1 MHIVTAATAAEVIG
15 DLDTVLIGGSG
26 AGHAV
31 PEALIAAIEC
41 RFLASGHPR
50 QITSIH
56 PVGIG
61 NRAQLGVSRFAHTGM
76 LKRIVCGTLVDAP
89 AIAALAA
96 QDLVEA
102 YTLPQGALSQL
113 IREIA
118 SGRPGL
124 ITHVGLGTFIDPRV
138 AGGRQSTSAKEDLV
152 ELLEIKGK
160 EWLFYKP
167 FSIDV
172 ALLRGTTADE
182 NGNVTMEHEAVFG
195 EMLSMAQATKR
206 CGGIVAVQVKRLA
219 RNGTLPAKAVKIPG
233 MLVDLVVV
241 DPDQRQTYQTF
252 HDAAYAGELRIPLH
266 AFTRLPLDERKV
278 VARRCSL
285 ELFEGAICN
294 IGSGICTGI
303 GLVAAE
309 EDVLDDIVLTNEQ
322 GIIGGAPANGIDAGA
337 GRNYSAMIDQPYQ
350 FDFYDGGGLDLAFLS
365 AAEID
370 GEGNVNVSR
379 FADKIVGVGGFVN
392 ISQNAR
398 TVVFGATFTAGGLQV
413 DCSAGGLAIQHEG
426 KHRKFV
432 SKVEQ
437 ISYNGRS
444 GWENGQKVF
453 YVTERAVFRLT
464 QSGLELMEIAP
475 GVSIERDILAHMSFK
490 PQISSP
496 VMRMESTIFSKDPI
510 GLKSLIDRRPRPP
523 HPRLTHLSDKSAP

>member
-1 MHIVTAATAAEVIG
+1 MRIVMAEAAAEVVR

-31 PEALIAAIEC
+31 PESLIAAIE
-41 RFLASGHPR
+41 RRYLSSGHPR

-61 NRAQLGVSRFAHTGM
+61 NRAELGVSRFAHKGL

-89 AIAALAA
+89 AIAALAS
-96 QDLVEA
+96 QNLIEA

-124 ITHVGLGTFIDPRV
+124 ITHVGLGTFIDPRIS
-138 AGGRQSTSAKEDLV
+138 GGRQSACAEEDLV

-160 EWLFYKP
+160 EWLLSKP

-172 ALLRGTTADE
+172 SLLRGTTADE

-206 CGGIVAVQVKRLA
+206 CGGIVIAQVKRLA

-241 DPDQRQTYQTF
+241 EPDQRQTYQTF
-252 HDAAYAGELRIPLH
+252 HDPAYAGELRIPLH
-266 AFTRLPLDERKV
+266 AFAKLPLDERKI

-322 GIIGGAPANGIDAGA
+322 GIIGGAPANGVDAGA
-337 GRNYSAMIDQPYQ
+337 GRNYAAMIDQPYQ
-350 FDFYDGGGLDLAFLS
+350 FDFYDGGGLEIAFLS

-370 GEGNVNVSR
+370 SEGNVNVSR

-392 ISQNAR
+392 ISQNAK
-398 TVVFGATFTAGGLQV
+398 TVVFGGTFTAGGLKV
-413 DCSAGGLAIQHEG
+413 DCSAHRLTILQEG
-426 KHRKFV
+426 QHRKFV

-437 ISYNGRS
+437 ISYNGRL
-444 GWENGQKVF
+444 GWANGQTVF
-453 YVTERAVFRLT
+453 YVTERAVFRLN
-464 QSGLELMEIAP
+464 QYGLELIEIAP
-475 GVSIERDILAHMSFK
+475 EVSLERDVLAHMSFK
-490 PQISSP
+490 PQIAAP
-496 VMRMESTIFSKDPI
+496 VARMERSIFSAGPM
-510 GLKSLIDRRPRPP
+510 GLKSLIAQRPRARNS
-523 HPRLTHLSDKSAP
+523 RLASLPDSCGA